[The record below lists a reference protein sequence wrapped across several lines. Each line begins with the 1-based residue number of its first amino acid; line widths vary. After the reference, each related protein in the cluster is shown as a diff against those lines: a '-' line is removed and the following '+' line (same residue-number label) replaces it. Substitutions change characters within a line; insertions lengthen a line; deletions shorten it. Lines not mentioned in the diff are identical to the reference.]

1 MTTTLASALE
11 ASILEHEYRVH
22 GRPWRESI
30 ETTNYEEAKRMLREL
45 SPASCGLRP
54 LQHLRRAG
62 RPARRRTAHRTPG
75 CRRGRRHGRV
85 EEHNGAHNGRKPALR
100 LVKAGS

>member
-22 GRPWRESI
+22 GRPWREST

-45 SPASCGLRP
+45 
-54 LQHLRRAG
+54 
-62 RPARRRTAHRTPG
+62 
-75 CRRGRRHGRV
+75 
-85 EEHNGAHNGRKPALR
+85 
-100 LVKAGS
+100 